1 MEHEDER
8 RGDAAA
14 IIDEVRRHAEPRIM
28 QAQDGTS
35 FLVLPDS
42 LTAES
47 LKRFEDERRSH
58 PERRRGTATL
68 TTLQSFAD
76 HVSRFADEHSAVF
89 ANDDRSSPELLAVLD
104 YHQRGAEGLPQFGE
118 HRSLYRFPLSDEWK
132 AWNALANQQLD
143 QATLANHLEDH
154 LDDVLSPDSVGDTV
168 REFAERH
175 GIALAGPVRLQEL
188 ARGLSVR
195 VDRKVTNLQNPSTG
209 EARIHFEETH
219 AGEDGGEL
227 KVPGGFALGI
237 PVFRGGDLYQVPVRL
252 RYRVSKGAIL
262 WSIALHRT
270 DRVFD
275 HAFEQA
281 CRLVEEATGLPI
293 YQGRPERS

>member
-1 MEHEDER
+1 MQTLVFDPKPGSPKAVAAGCICPRADNAHGAGVGSPPRFFISGECPIHAVRKPDDWATR
-8 RGDAAA
+8 TAAA
-14 IIDEVRRHAEPRIM
+14 Y
-28 QAQDGTS
+28 
-35 FLVLPDS
+35 
-42 LTAES
+42 
-47 LKRFEDERRSH
+47 
-58 PERRRGTATL
+58 
-68 TTLQSFAD
+68 
-76 HVSRFADEHSAVF
+76 VSDLR
-89 ANDDRSSPELLAVLD
+89 
-104 YHQRGAEGLPQFGE
+104 
-118 HRSLYRFPLSDEWK
+118 
-132 AWNALANQQLD
+132 
-143 QATLANHLEDH
+143 
-154 LDDVLSPDSVGDTV
+154 
-168 REFAERH
+168 
-175 GIALAGPVRLQEL
+175 
-188 ARGLSVR
+188 
-195 VDRKVTNLQNPSTG
+195 PSTG

-227 KVPGGFALGI
+227 RVPGGFALGI

>member
-1 MEHEDER
+1 MDYENES

-14 IIDEVRRHAEPRIM
+14 IIEEVRRHVDPRIM
-28 QAQDGTS
+28 QTQDGTS
-35 FLVLPDS
+35 FLVLPDGLS
-42 LTAES
+42 AES
-47 LKRFEDERRSH
+47 LKRFEDERRPN

-76 HVSRFADEHSAVF
+76 HVSRFADDHSAVF
-89 ANDDRSSPELLAVLD
+89 ASDDRERPELLAVLD
-104 YHQRGAEGLPQFGE
+104 YHQQGALGQPRFGE
-118 HRSLYRFPLSDEWK
+118 HRSLYRFPLSDEWR
-132 AWNALANQQLD
+132 AWSALAGKSLD

-154 LDDVLSPDSVGDTV
+154 LDDVLSPESVGETV
-168 REFAERH
+168 KEFAERH
-175 GIALAGPVRLQEL
+175 GIALAGPLRLQEL

-237 PVFRGGDLYQVPVRL
+237 PVFRGGDLYQVPARL
-252 RYRVSKGAIL
+252 RYRVSKGLIL

-293 YQGRPERS
+293 FQGKPEHC